1 MRAFFIFSRKLL
13 SLNRP
18 NHFMKKKLSQ
28 FKDFLSELTSFAVVL
43 LCLGITVQLLIG
55 ESLLGWDVV
64 GNITK
69 SIGNIVLE
77 PFLISL
83 IFRSGRKST
92 EVKIYFFS
100 N

>member
-1 MRAFFIFSRKLL
+1 MRAFFVFSSNLL

-18 NHFMKKKLSQ
+18 NPIMKKKLSQ

-64 GNITK
+64 GNISK
-69 SIGNIVLE
+69 SIGKIGQSNFIGVAALLVLY
-77 PFLISL
+77 S
-83 IFRSGRKST
+83 IFSK
-92 EVKIYFFS
+92 KKD
-100 N
+100 